1 VNLLEVI
8 RRPWIILSILWVLGL
23 VWTTPSHL
31 QLQNP
36 WRWETAIHHV
46 PRSVLD
52 LFVSSKTEG
61 RIPIDADGWET
72 YYLPP
77 DTDPATVAKVKAAL
91 DYAMEIEIEAEK
103 PWWYLGRVLV
113 VVVPCFFL
121 FLADLGVRGIRRYLV
136 KVKDD
141 KRHKIKLLLLV

>member
-1 VNLLEVI
+1 MNLRVAL
-8 RRPWIILSILWVLGL
+8 RRPRIILSILWVIGL
-23 VWTTPSHL
+23 LWTNQLHL
-31 QLQNP
+31 KPQNP

-61 RIPIDADGWET
+61 RIPIDADGWKT

-103 PWWYLGRVLV
+103 PGWYLGRVLV
-113 VVVPCFFL
+113 VVVPCFLL
-121 FLADLGVRGIRRYLV
+121 FLGGLGVRYFRSKIFE
-136 KVKDD
+136 
-141 KRHKIKLLLLV
+141 KRS